1 MKHHDDWH
9 MRKAALNAV
18 SMMTMPMDLNETET
32 LAYAQRC
39 YRFLRGDLPVA
50 LLIKIGPLVDQGTL
64 LIHPSHFVH
73 YPGGTMPQ
81 MKDTQQFSIHVDA
94 VDAKGVE
101 VSDSFTATVA
111 DEAVCTLVAETDRDT
126 WTVVA
131 GLPGTTVVTVTDG
144 TLSATL
150 AVDVIAGDV
159 VAINIIAGDV
169 VDQPGAEPVEP
180 PVV

>member
-1 MKHHDDWH
+1 MKHDDDWL

-18 SMMTMPMDLNETET
+18 SMMTIPLDLDPTQA
-32 LAYAQRC
+32 LDYAQRC

-50 LLIKIGPLVDQGTL
+50 LLIKIGPLVEQGTL
-64 LIHPSHFVH
+64 LIHPSHYVH
-73 YPGGTMPQ
+73 YAGGTMPQ

-101 VSDSFTATVA
+101 VVDSFTASVA
-111 DEAVCTLVAETDRDT
+111 DEAVCTLVAEADSDT

-131 GLPGTTVVTVTDG
+131 GLPGSTVVTVTDG

-159 VAINIIAGDV
+159 VAIQIVAGDI
-169 VDQPGAEPVEP
+169 VDQPPVEP
-180 PVV
+180 PA